1 MIAFDIIA
9 TLRARW
15 RIIAAI
21 TAAILLA
28 VGLWSLTSSRV
39 YQASATLLIDAAQQ
53 DPVETDGSPPAASS
67 LGTQADILRSSV
79 VAERV
84 IEKLKLDQDPKL
96 RRQYES
102 ADRELSF
109 REWLAGRLTNA
120 SALEVTFAKSTNV
133 LTLTYKSGD
142 PQYASRMA
150 NAFAQAFVE
159 VQLELKTD
167 PAKVY
172 SRWFENQIRDYRQRL
187 ETAQARLTAF
197 QQQQGLVGAQKIDVE
212 MARLSELSAQVT
224 QAQAELAQA
233 SARAGSSVGSSSEA
247 QMGALVQTL
256 DGQIAAKSAEVQQ
269 MRQSYGPNHPALV
282 AAVSELSEL
291 RARRGQ
297 AVGTAVSAVR
307 ANAQAAGA
315 RVGEIQSLLNAQR
328 QRVLTLSGVQDRM
341 AVYQRDVD
349 AAQKAYDAVTDR
361 LNQVRLV
368 SEVPQTNVALLDR
381 AVTPTL
387 PSSPNIPQ
395 RMVLGLIVGLL
406 LGVSVVL
413 AKEWFS
419 PRVRSVEGLATGTLV
434 PVLADLKEPAPNPIK
449 LPLTGKA
456 A

>member
-15 RIIAAI
+15 RVIAAI
-21 TAAILLA
+21 LA
-28 VGLWSLTSSRV
+28 VVLLGVGIWSLTSSRI
-39 YQASATLLIDAAQQ
+39 YSATATLLIDSAQS
-53 DPVETDGSPPAASS
+53 DPVADEGGAPKASS

-84 IEKLKLDQDPKL
+84 IEKLKLDQDPRL
-96 RRQYES
+96 RKQYE
-102 ADRELSF
+102 AAPRELSF
-109 REWLAGRLTNA
+109 REWLSGRLANA
-120 SALEVTFAKSTNV
+120 SALEVAFAKSTNV
-133 LTLTYKSGD
+133 LSVIYKSSD

-150 NAFAQAFVE
+150 NAFADAFIE

-187 ETAQARLTAF
+187 EIAQGELTAF

-212 MARLSELSAQVT
+212 MARLSELSAQLT
-224 QAQAELAQA
+224 QAQAERAQA
-233 SARAGSSVGSSSEA
+233 SARAGSNAGSSSEA
-247 QMGALVQTL
+247 QMGGLVQTL

-269 MRQSYGPNHPALV
+269 MRQNYGPNHPTLV
-282 AAVSELSEL
+282 AALSELGEL

-297 AVGTAVSAVR
+297 AVGTAVTAMRVG
-307 ANAQAAGA
+307 AQAAGA
-315 RVGEIQSLLNAQR
+315 RVGEVEALLNAQR
-328 QRVLTLSGVQDRM
+328 ARVLKLSGVQDRM

-381 AVTPTL
+381 AVTPNL
-387 PSSPNIPQ
+387 PTSPNIPQ

-406 LGVSVVL
+406 LGMSVVL
-413 AKEWFS
+413 ANEWFS
-419 PRVRSVEGLATGTLV
+419 PRIRSVEGLATGTLV
-434 PVLADLKEPAPNPIK
+434 PVLADLREPAPSALK